1 MARDTPLETAP
12 DQLPSPEPYTAPSSH
27 PASPAHPPLSR
38 SSDRSRGWLL
48 FDAIVDRASQTTT
61 SPWVRDDG
69 RLVYRPDFA
78 TLELLL
84 GVPLRLGA
92 PTTSGVPALALDV
105 WLVYELHRAGFA
117 SDVVWPRPS
126 EPRILPGP
134 IAELVKSLPKR
145 ESEELRRR
153 LETSK
158 SLRSAAPSE
167 ARILGKNYEKQVDVL
182 MSHWS
187 TGPELMISTKR
198 MDSSFG
204 KNAPNR
210 IEEAYGDA
218 KNLRLRHPLAAIGFF
233 FGIRSTV
240 FSQAPMTAEWIVD
253 LMQKLSR
260 EDDAYGATCL
270 LPMEYSEYEGG
281 ADHDD
286 AGDQPVEAVL
296 EHLPAVTVQEDLV
309 PENVRTSVFLGRMI
323 QQVLSATPV
332 THHVTVRERIK
343 SASRKEKS

>member
-1 MARDTPLETAP
+1 
-12 DQLPSPEPYTAPSSH
+12 
-27 PASPAHPPLSR
+27 
-38 SSDRSRGWLL
+38 
-48 FDAIVDRASQTTT
+48 
-61 SPWVRDDG
+61 
-69 RLVYRPDFA
+69 
-78 TLELLL
+78 
-84 GVPLRLGA
+84 
-92 PTTSGVPALALDV
+92 VPALALDV

-296 EHLPAVTVQEDLV
+296 EHLPAVTVREDLV

>member
-1 MARDTPLETAP
+1 
-12 DQLPSPEPYTAPSSH
+12 
-27 PASPAHPPLSR
+27 
-38 SSDRSRGWLL
+38 
-48 FDAIVDRASQTTT
+48 
-61 SPWVRDDG
+61 
-69 RLVYRPDFA
+69 
-78 TLELLL
+78 
-84 GVPLRLGA
+84 
-92 PTTSGVPALALDV
+92 
-105 WLVYELHRAGFA
+105 
-117 SDVVWPRPS
+117 
-126 EPRILPGP
+126 
-134 IAELVKSLPKR
+134 
-145 ESEELRRR
+145 
-153 LETSK
+153 
-158 SLRSAAPSE
+158 
-167 ARILGKNYEKQVDVL
+167 

-296 EHLPAVTVQEDLV
+296 EHLPAVTVREDLV